1 MEMLRE
7 SQADSAGR
15 VRDARQ
21 ALARLTE
28 VRAQRLR
35 EERAK
40 AHEAHA
46 AEHKHK
52 AHHAP
57 DQIEISDRARI
68 MAREHEPATA
78 NHGDEPA
85 RAGRVAEL
93 KKLHH
98 QGRINSPEAI
108 DRAAE
113 KLIRH
118 HE

>member
-7 SQADSAGR
+7 SQADSASR

-35 EERAK
+35 EERAL
-40 AHEAHA
+40 AHEARA
-46 AEHKHK
+46 TEDRFK
-52 AHHAP
+52 AHQAP

-68 MAREHEPATA
+68 MAREHEHATA
-78 NHGDEPA
+78 DKGETSV
-85 RAGRVAEL
+85 RTERVEEL

-113 KLIRH
+113 NLIRNR
-118 HE
+118 E